1 MRLSE
6 PQMQRV
12 QEETGASV
20 VPEDNPSMPALKQNF
35 GDHTFFLDAEGLHI
49 WAAVS
54 EEPAEDGKLVGVRVA
69 AWSREERT
77 ALVPHEPAPR
87 QLLAAPDTGISG
99 EGRRE
104 CAR

>member
-6 PQMQRV
+6 PQTRRV

-49 WAAVS
+49 WESV
-54 EEPAEDGKLVGVRVA
+54 AEQPSDSDKLIGVRVA
-69 AWSREERT
+69 SWSNEEKT
-77 ALVPHEPAPR
+77 SLVPHEPAPS
-87 QLLAAPDTGISG
+87 QVLEGSG
-99 EGRRE
+99 ENGRE
-104 CAR
+104 S